1 MRILAV
7 LAAVFVAVFAAPL
20 SAQEVGAKEVPGDHA
35 MGNAKAPVTVI
46 EYGSVACPVC
56 GNFNETVMPEL
67 KAKYIT
73 TGKVRYIYR
82 PMLTGVQTI
91 AVSGER
97 LAECAGNDRYFAV
110 VDAVMHG
117 QKDFYAYGESDVF
130 ARPVL
135 LRIAKSFGFDEAA
148 FNKCVLDPAGLN
160 AVNANST
167 KYLDSGVHSTPT
179 IVVNGKA
186 MINPDFKTLSA
197 AIDAAH

>member
-1 MRILAV
+1 MRILASLIV
-7 LAAVFVAVFAAPL
+7 LWTALFAAPL
-20 SAQEVGAKEVPGDHA
+20 FAQDMAGDHV

-67 KAKYIT
+67 KAKYIN

-110 VDAVMHG
+110 VDAMMRG
-117 QKDFYAYGESDVF
+117 QKEYYAYGESDVF
-130 ARPVL
+130 AHPIIL
-135 LRIAKSFGFDEAA
+135 HIAQSFGFNEAA
-148 FNKCVLDPAGLN
+148 FDKCVLDPAGLN
-160 AVNANST
+160 AVKANNT
-167 KYLDSGVHSTPT
+167 RYLQSGIDSTPT
-179 IVVNGKA
+179 IVVNGKT
-186 MINPDFKTLSA
+186 MIDPDFKTLSA

>member
-1 MRILAV
+1 MRFLAALAV
-7 LAAVFVAVFAAPL
+7 FAFAFFAAPL
-20 SAQEVGAKEVPGDHA
+20 SAQEVAGDHA
-35 MGNAKAPVTVI
+35 MGNPKAPVTVI

-67 KAKYIT
+67 KAKYIS

-91 AVSGER
+91 AMSGER

-110 VDAVMHG
+110 VDAIMHG
-117 QKDFYAYGESDVF
+117 QKEFYAFGESDVF

-148 FNKCVLDPAGLN
+148 FDKCAMDPAALK
-160 AVNANST
+160 AVNARSNQ
-167 KYLDSGVHSTPT
+167 YLDSGVHSTPT
-179 IVVNGKA
+179 LVVNGKA
-186 MINPDFKTLSA
+186 MIDPDFKTLSA
-197 AIDAAH
+197 AIDAAEH